1 MVSSGECC
9 ICYDKFNDNE
19 DNTSATSCKICNNK
33 ICIRCYDKTTEL
45 RMEEDKFYKIV
56 NNCCICRIETEKT
69 NFNEFSKEQLGQL
82 LITAYEKINKSQ
94 KETIEYK
101 GRYEVIKEMNIRIV
115 ESTRR
120 ILENKKISKS
130 DMKIRLGIIVNNESI
145 F

>member
-1 MVSSGECC
+1 
-9 ICYDKFNDNE
+9 
-19 DNTSATSCKICNNK
+19 
-33 ICIRCYDKTTEL
+33 
-45 RMEEDKFYKIV
+45 MEEDKFNKIV

-69 NFNEFSKEQLGQL
+69 NFNEFSKEQLGKL
-82 LITAYEKINKSQ
+82 LITAYEKINESQ

-101 GRYEVIKEMNIRIV
+101 ERYEVIKGMNISIV

-130 DMKIRLGIIVNNESI
+130 DMKMRLGIIVNNESI

>member
-1 MVSSGECC
+1 
-9 ICYDKFNDNE
+9 
-19 DNTSATSCKICNNK
+19 
-33 ICIRCYDKTTEL
+33 
-45 RMEEDKFYKIV
+45 MEEDKFSKIV
-56 NNCCICRIETEKT
+56 NNCCICRIETEKK
-69 NFNEFSKEQLGQL
+69 NFNEFSKEQLEQL

-94 KETIEYK
+94 KEMIEYK

-130 DMKIRLGIIVNNESI
+130 DMKMRLGIIVNNESI

>member
-9 ICYDKFNDNE
+9 ICYEKFNDKE

-33 ICIRCYDKTTEL
+33 ICIRC
-45 RMEEDKFYKIV
+45 FYKIV
-56 NNCCICRIETEKT
+56 NNCCICRIETVKT

-101 GRYEVIKEMNIRIV
+101 GRYEVIEGINRRIV
-115 ESTRR
+115 ESARR

-130 DMKIRLGIIVNNESI
+130 DMKMRLGIIVNNESI

>member
-1 MVSSGECC
+1 
-9 ICYDKFNDNE
+9 
-19 DNTSATSCKICNNK
+19 
-33 ICIRCYDKTTEL
+33 
-45 RMEEDKFYKIV
+45 MEEDKYYKIV
-56 NNCCICRIETEKT
+56 NNCYICRIETAKT
-69 NFNEFSKEQLGQL
+69 NFNEFSKEQMEQL
-82 LITAYEKINKSQ
+82 LITVYEKINKSQ

-101 GRYEVIKEMNIRIV
+101 GRYEVIKGMNIRIV

>member
-1 MVSSGECC
+1 MVSCGECC
-9 ICYDKFNDNE
+9 ICYEKFNDNE
-19 DNTSATSCKICNNK
+19 DKTSGTSCKICNNK
-33 ICIRCYDKTTEL
+33 ICIGCYDKTTEL
-45 RMEEDKFYKIV
+45 RMEEDKFNKIV

-69 NFNEFSKEQLGQL
+69 NFNEFSKEQLGKL
-82 LITAYEKINKSQ
+82 LITAYEKINESQ

-101 GRYEVIKEMNIRIV
+101 ERYEVIKGMNISIV

-130 DMKIRLGIIVNNESI
+130 DMKMRLGIIVNNESI

>member
-1 MVSSGECC
+1 
-9 ICYDKFNDNE
+9 
-19 DNTSATSCKICNNK
+19 
-33 ICIRCYDKTTEL
+33 
-45 RMEEDKFYKIV
+45 ME
-56 NNCCICRIETEKT
+56 
-69 NFNEFSKEQLGQL
+69 QL

-101 GRYEVIKEMNIRIV
+101 GRYELIKGMNIRIV
-115 ESTRR
+115 DSARR